1 VVANGARFSFFLSS
15 HPHKKNMVFP
25 RRDEPVPQKK
35 NRPGIL
41 VVVLNIRFL
50 RGRMI
55 VNA

>member
-15 HPHKKNMVFP
+15 HPHKKNKVFP